1 VTLVAG
7 GRLGP
12 FEIVAPI
19 GAGGMGEVY
28 QARDTRL
35 GRTVAIKIL
44 PERLGNDPDRMAR
57 FEREARAVSQL
68 AHPHVCTLHDVGE
81 QDGVHFIVME
91 HCEGETLA
99 ERLRR
104 GAMELAEVL
113 RLGAQIAEALHA
125 AHRQGI
131 VHRDLKPGNIM
142 ITSSGVKLLD
152 FGLARM
158 AAGDGALEEGIGS
171 LQTLARDPEQP
182 LTAEGTVVGTYP
194 YMAPEQVEGAETD
207 ARSDI
212 FSLGAVL
219 YEMATGKRAFEGKS
233 AASVMAAVLKE
244 QPEAISKVQPVS
256 PPALDHV
263 VSRCLEKDAEERW
276 QSARDV
282 AVELRWISEAG
293 SGAGVAA
300 PVARRRRSRER
311 LAWLTAGALGLL
323 LLLLAAAWIW
333 TSRPVEPPVVRVPIA
348 IPEGANL
355 WGSAL
360 SPDGTMVAYAL
371 WREGKGQLYLHPL
384 SRLEPSPV
392 LGATDARLPFFSPD
406 GRWIGY
412 FADGE
417 LRKIPVSGGSPIT
430 LCATDSMSG
439 ASWGEDGTIVFSK
452 SAPSAIWKVPDSG
465 GTPVA
470 ITSIRVGA
478 REDRVDSHF
487 HPQPLPGGRGIVFTA
502 WSPGA
507 RVEDAVTVL
516 PAGSDQPRTITPG
529 AHPAYDPAGHLLYVD
544 VDRRVLNAVPFD
556 LEALE
561 VRGTPRVIAQEV
573 GNRVSTSRAGTLLY
587 EVARETPRRLTRV
600 DRDGVR
606 EVLPL
611 PEQEYG
617 LLLISPD
624 GRRAAMVIQEGTA
637 EIWVVDLERW
647 TFTRLTNYPGY
658 DHYPV
663 WSPDGEWI
671 VFSSDRDGPPNLYRV
686 RPGGGEVERLTNA
699 YAVQRADGF
708 TPDGRRLVIS
718 YRDIA
723 AEEAGAPS
731 TYDIGILD
739 LESGDLTPLIASA
752 AEERGAS
759 LSPDGRWLVYA
770 SNETGR
776 WELYLRSLT
785 DAGRKIRVS
794 LDGIDSRGVWA
805 PDGKTIYYAK
815 SEKMIAVPVSAGP
828 DLSVGRPVEIFDVPE
843 LVWFDVGPD
852 GRFVI
857 SERTAPREQGIV
869 AVLNWAKEL
878 DQEDR

>member
-1 VTLVAG
+1 MLATG
-7 GRLGP
+7 QRLGP
-12 FEIVAPI
+12 FEIVASL

-28 QARDTRL
+28 EARDTRL

-44 PERLGNDPDRMAR
+44 PEGLGSDADRMAR

-68 AHPHVCTLHDVGE
+68 AHPNVCTLHDVGE
-81 QDGVHFIVME
+81 QDGLHFLVME

-99 ERLRR
+99 DRLRR
-104 GAMELAEVL
+104 GPLELPEVL
-113 RLGAQIAEALHA
+113 RLGAQIGEALHA
-125 AHRQGI
+125 AHRRGI

-142 ITSSGVKLLD
+142 ITSSGAKLLD

-158 AAGDGALEEGIGS
+158 AAGDGGSEATGIGS

-244 QPEAISKVQPVS
+244 QPEPISKVQPIS

-263 VSRCLEKDAEERW
+263 VSRCLAKDAEERW

-311 LAWLTAGALGLL
+311 LAWLTAGVLGAL

-333 TSRPVEPPVVRVPIA
+333 SYKPVERPVVRVPIS
-348 IPEGANL
+348 IPEGANVS
-355 WGSAL
+355 GPAI
-360 SPDGTMVAYAL
+360 SPDGTMVAYSL
-371 WREGKGQLYLHPL
+371 WREGTGQLYLHPL
-384 SRLEPSPV
+384 SQLEPSPV

-430 LCATDSMSG
+430 ICATDSMTG
-439 ASWGEDGTIVFSK
+439 ASWGEDGTILFSK
-452 SAPSAIWKVPDSG
+452 SPPSGIWRVSDSG

-470 ITSIRVGA
+470 ITSVRVGA
-478 REDRVDSHF
+478 KEDRVDSHF
-487 HPQPLPGGRGIVFTA
+487 QPQLLPDGRGIVFTA
-502 WSPGA
+502 WSPA
-507 RVEDAVTVL
+507 ERIKHAVAVL
-516 PAGSDQPRTITPG
+516 PADSDQPRRITPG
-529 AHPAYDPAGHLLYVD
+529 GNPAYDAAGYLLYVD
-544 VDRRVLNAVPFD
+544 ADRNVLNAVPFD
-556 LEALE
+556 LDSLE
-561 VRGTPRVIAQEV
+561 VRGAPRVIARDV
-573 GNRVSTSRAGTLLY
+573 GSHVATSSAGTLVY
-587 EVARETPRRLTRV
+587 QMFRETPHRLTHV

-611 PEQEYG
+611 PEQEYAQ
-617 LLLISPD
+617 LSISPD
-624 GRRAAMVIQEGTA
+624 GRHAAVAITEGTPD
-637 EIWVVDLERW
+637 IWIVDLQRW

-658 DHYPV
+658 DYYPI

-686 RPGGGEVERLTNA
+686 RPGGGDAERLTDA
-699 YAVQRADGF
+699 YAVQNAEGF
-708 TPDGRRLVIS
+708 TPDGTRLVIS
-718 YRDIA
+718 YRAIA
-723 AEEAGAPS
+723 AEERDASSG
-731 TYDIGILD
+731 YDIGVLD
-739 LESGDLTPLIASA
+739 LESGAMSPLIASA

-759 LSPDGRWLVYA
+759 LSPDGRWLVYG

-776 WELYLRSLT
+776 FELYLRSLT
-785 DAGRKIRVS
+785 SGARKTRIS
-794 LDGIDSRGVWA
+794 LDGIDTGGVWA
-805 PDGKTIYYAK
+805 PDGRTIYYAK
-815 SEKMIAVPVSAGP
+815 SGKMIAVPVSDGP
-828 DLSVGRPVEIFDVPE
+828 ELSVGRPVELFDVPE
-843 LVWFDVGPD
+843 LVSFDVGPD
-852 GRFVI
+852 GRFLI
-857 SERTAPREQGIV
+857 NERTGPRERGIV
-869 AVLNWAKEL
+869 AVLNWAQEL
-878 DQEDR
+878 DDR